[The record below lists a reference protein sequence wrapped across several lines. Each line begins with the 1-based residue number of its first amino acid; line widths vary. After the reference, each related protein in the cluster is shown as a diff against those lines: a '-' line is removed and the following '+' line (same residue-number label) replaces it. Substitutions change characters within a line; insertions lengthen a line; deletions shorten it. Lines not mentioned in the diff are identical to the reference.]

1 MAKQPDKKTEE
12 RWDIKEHESQ
22 QRIKANKTLE
32 LAKKQ
37 EKQKLKT
44 HSWHTSEDGKT
55 RVLRKNQI

>member
-1 MAKQPDKKTEE
+1 MAKQSDKKTEE
-12 RWDIKEHESQ
+12 RWDITEHESL
-22 QRIKANKTLE
+22 QRIKARKVLE

-37 EKQKLKT
+37 EKQKKET